1 MPSFGTVI
9 FDCDSTLSTIEG
21 IEDLAADRADEIARL
36 TQLAMDGQ
44 VPLEE
49 VYGLRIEQVRPS
61 RQRVERLGHRYI
73 ETMVAD
79 VPRVV
84 RDLMAAGIDVRIVS
98 GGLKPAILILAAHL
112 GIRPEAVAAVDVVF
126 GPDGSYA
133 GFDAQSPLTTAGGKR
148 RVIEAWKPSLR
159 APVMLVGDGATDL
172 EAKPAVDMFVA
183 YTGVKDR
190 ATIRRR
196 ADVVIEGPSLLPVVK
211 LALGTVTRTEGT
223 SA

>member
-1 MPSFGTVI
+1 MPPFGTVI

-21 IEDLAADRADEIARL
+21 IEELAADRAHEIARL
-36 TQLAMDGQ
+36 TQLAMEGH

-49 VYGLRIEQVRPS
+49 VFALRIKQVRPS
-61 RQRVERLGHRYI
+61 RQRVKRLGQRYI
-73 ETMVAD
+73 ETMVQD

-84 RDLMAAGIDVRIVS
+84 RELMAAGIDVRIVS
-98 GGLKPAILILAAHL
+98 GGLKPAVLVLAAHL
-112 GIRPEAVAAVDVVF
+112 GIRPDAVAAVDVVF

-133 GFDAQSPLTTAGGKR
+133 GFDAHSPLATAGGKR
-148 RVIEAWKPSLR
+148 QVIEAWKPSLR

-190 ATIRRR
+190 ASIRRR
-196 ADVVIEGPSLLPVVK
+196 ADAVIDGPSLLPVVK
-211 LALGTVTRTEGT
+211 LALSTETRTEGN